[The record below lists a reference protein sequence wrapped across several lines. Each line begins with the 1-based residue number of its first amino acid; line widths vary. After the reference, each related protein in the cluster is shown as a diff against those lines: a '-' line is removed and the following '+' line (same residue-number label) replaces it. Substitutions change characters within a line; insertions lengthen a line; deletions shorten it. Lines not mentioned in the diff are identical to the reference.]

1 MLNRRDQ
8 EFKII
13 DLKPFAN
20 LEHVD
25 AALRDHGDSEDEHEE
40 DHDGGELESAR
51 AQDLGPVVDDAGDEG
66 LEDAELRVEPEGQ
79 QHQEEEDR
87 PGGSLLGSMLRH
99 LEMLV

>member
-1 MLNRRDQ
+1 MFLDRF
-8 EFKII
+8 ETAGIEII
-13 DLKPFAN
+13 DLKPFTD

-66 LEDAELRVEPEGQ
+66 LEDAELRVEAEGQ

-87 PGGSLLGSMLRH
+87 PGGVMSSML
-99 LEMLV
+99 M